1 MMNKPPLVKAIAAYP
16 GTFDPVTRGHEALL
30 RRAATMFDSVIMA
43 VAAEPQK
50 ETLFNIEERVEMCTI
65 IAGEYENVRVMPVP
79 GLLAKFLATNSCSL
93 IVRGMRTVGD
103 FEYEMHLADIN
114 RRLAGIETVF
124 LTPPNEY
131 IHVFSS
137 LVRELARLGG
147 NVDHYVKPAIAERL
161 IGKFCASDK
170 NERK

>member
-1 MMNKPPLVKAIAAYP
+1 MSRPALVKAVTAFP

-30 RRAATMFDSVIMA
+30 RRAATMFDTVIMA

-50 ETLFNIEERVEMCTI
+50 DTLFSLDERVDMCEV
-65 IAGEYENVRVMPVP
+65 IAREYKNVQVLPVP
-79 GLLAKFLATNSCSL
+79 GLLADFLAQHSCNL
-93 IVRGMRTVGD
+93 VVRGMRTVGD

-124 LTPPNEY
+124 MTPSNEY

-147 NVDHYVKPAIAERL
+147 DVDHYVKPEIAARL
-161 IGKFCASDK
+161 IAKHRGSRTRDK
-170 NERK
+170 

>member
-1 MMNKPPLVKAIAAYP
+1 MSKPVLVKAITAYP

-30 RRAATMFDSVIMA
+30 KRAAAMFDTVIMA

-50 ETLFNIEERVEMCTI
+50 ETLFSLDERVEMCRI
-65 IAGEYENVRVMPVP
+65 IAAEYENVQVMPVP
-79 GLLAKFLATNSCSL
+79 GLLADFLKHNSCNL
-93 IVRGMRTVGD
+93 VVRGMRTVGD

-114 RRLAGIETVF
+114 RRLAGRETVF

-147 NVDHYVKPAIAERL
+147 NVDHYVKPAIAARL
-161 IGKFCASDK
+161 LAKFGSKAAAPDQ
-170 NERK
+170 

>member
-1 MMNKPPLVKAIAAYP
+1 MSRPALVKATAAYP

-30 RRAATMFDSVIMA
+30 RRAAAMFDTVLMA

-50 ETLFNIEERVEMCTI
+50 ETLFGLDERVQMCQI
-65 IAGEYENVRVMPVP
+65 IAREYGNVRVLPVP
-79 GLLAKFLATNSCSL
+79 GLLADFLEQQSCNL

-147 NVDHYVKPAIAERL
+147 NVDHYVKPEIADRL
-161 IGKFCASDK
+161 IAKFRDQPPAKGS
-170 NERK
+170 